1 VLEGGCAGRGI
12 ETVRT
17 GGNQETSGG

>member
-1 VLEGGCAGRGI
+1 VREGGYAGRGI

-17 GGNQETSGG
+17 GGNQETAGR